1 MKQLYELA
9 RENSLD
15 LTTTEIAKWYREQ
28 PVNQIFKTE
37 QTMSNIPFFAKKVGQ
52 IQADLIDIHL
62 LARKNDG
69 YKWILTVMDVKTRF
83 GWAFPLKKKDPKEV
97 LIYLKIVDRE
107 LFISKSSRVSDS
119 QRNRRFLKA
128 KGVVTL
134 TVDDGGEFKGV
145 VKKWCIEKDIPIWI
159 ANPVHNTKTRTAL
172 VESFNRFLLRKMF
185 KWMKANNNYRWVD
198 RLHEF
203 VANCNKSHSLNKNYE
218 SGQVLVNPFE
228 IGDSVR
234 VVIPRTVFS
243 KPTREPTWSDEVY
256 RIYTRDHARWVLTD
270 SNYKVIPLHYLP
282 RQLLKVPHLIST
294 PISMAADELVV
305 EKADQ
310 RVITK
315 QRQTNLDTTGKDIV
329 IPKRLKVDGKRKAKV
344 PSRYRV

>member
-1 MKQLYELA
+1 M
-9 RENSLD
+9 
-15 LTTTEIAKWYREQ
+15 
-28 PVNQIFKTE
+28 NQILKTE
-37 QTMSNIPFFAKKVGQ
+37 QTVSNIPFFAKKVGQ

-83 GWAFPLKKKDPKEV
+83 GWAFLLKKKDPKEV

-107 LFISKSSRVSDS
+107 LFISKSNRVSEE
-119 QRNRRFLKA
+119 F

-159 ANPVHNTKTRTAL
+159 ANPVQNTKTRTAL

-185 KWMKANNNYRWVD
+185 KWMKSNNNYRWVD

-282 RQLLKVPHLIST
+282 RQLLKVPHKIST
-294 PISMAADELVV
+294 PISIPISKADELVV

-310 RVITK
+310 RIVTK

-329 IPKRLKVDGKRKAKV
+329 IPH
-344 PSRYRV
+344 